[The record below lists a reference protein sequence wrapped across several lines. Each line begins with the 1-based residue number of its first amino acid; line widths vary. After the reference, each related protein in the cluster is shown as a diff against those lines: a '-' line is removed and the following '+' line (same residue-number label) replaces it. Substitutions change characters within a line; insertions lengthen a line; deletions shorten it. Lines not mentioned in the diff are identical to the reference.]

1 LARALLER
9 GLLSLEE
16 FEDARAVRNA
26 TGRPLMGILVEKAYL
41 SPAQLQ
47 DAVAALQSRVRFCTR
62 CNVRVPSPQVLDG
75 KERCPRC
82 LFEVRWQEER
92 KLAQIQDFESIVR
105 LTRDE
110 LPPDVQAARR
120 VPGRVFG
127 KYILVDE
134 IGRGGEG
141 VVRKAWDTML
151 GEYVALKFIR
161 ERHRPGERET
171 AVRRSQIFDL
181 LLEARAAMRL
191 RHEHIVPVRDVGR
204 IDDQFFIAMDYIE
217 GETLAVHLR
226 DAQEKGRL
234 SPLYEKPALYLRHL
248 RDVSNAIHFAHGFSR
263 PIIHCDLKPGNVLV
277 SRAGAAYVL
286 DFGLAR
292 VIGGP
297 SSDEDMVRGTPAYMA
312 PEQVRGRME
321 DLGVWTDVYG
331 LGAILYELMAG
342 RPVFTGEPVDIL
354 RHGLRDAPQRP
365 LDLLW
370 TAGDARPPES
380 GGILPELTK
389 LEMVCLR
396 CLAKNPKER
405 YPTARAV
412 AEELQT
418 IVEAIEAGREGTFVP
433 PRVLEAQQRS
443 ELRRVD
449 EQISSLAVE
458 SALREWET
466 VRRKREDPQ
475 VRRRLADQRHQLFLL
490 DQFRARLVERLNAR
504 RPTLP
509 GIALEDGALE
519 LVEVLK
525 ATSQRL
531 ILFSNDQARDVPWS
545 SVPPSEVAAIAERI
559 GLNEPADRLAL
570 GILCRHAGRPEVA
583 ERYLRSLEGTVLA
596 DLARDILEQKE

>member
-1 LARALLER
+1 
-9 GLLSLEE
+9 
-16 FEDARAVRNA
+16 
-26 TGRPLMGILVEKAYL
+26 
-41 SPAQLQ
+41 
-47 DAVAALQSRVRFCTR
+47 
-62 CNVRVPSPQVLDG
+62 
-75 KERCPRC
+75 
-82 LFEVRWQEER
+82 
-92 KLAQIQDFESIVR
+92 
-105 LTRDE
+105 
-110 LPPDVQAARR
+110 
-120 VPGRVFG
+120 
-127 KYILVDE
+127 
-134 IGRGGEG
+134 
-141 VVRKAWDTML
+141 
-151 GEYVALKFIR
+151 
-161 ERHRPGERET
+161 
-171 AVRRSQIFDL
+171 
-181 LLEARAAMRL
+181 
-191 RHEHIVPVRDVGR
+191 
-204 IDDQFFIAMDYIE
+204 
-217 GETLAVHLR
+217 
-226 DAQEKGRL
+226 
-234 SPLYEKPALYLRHL
+234 
-248 RDVSNAIHFAHGFSR
+248 
-263 PIIHCDLKPGNVLV
+263 
-277 SRAGAAYVL
+277 
-286 DFGLAR
+286 
-292 VIGGP
+292 
-297 SSDEDMVRGTPAYMA
+297 MVRGTPAYMA